1 MPLIA
6 KNIYEKELNVIIL
19 AICRHGDYSNELNK
33 KIVEYNLENYLF
45 NLGEVANK
53 DIAKY
58 YQISDLFLMPS
69 RGEGFPRVLL
79 EAMASGCPSIAFNVG
94 GVSEILPEDNVNH
107 FIINL
112 DNEARF
118 VDQSIKLIND
128 SILLEKQSKKSYE
141 KANIYSTEN
150 IVDMYVNCL
159 SEI

>member
-1 MPLIA
+1 MT
-6 KNIYEKELNVIIL
+6 
-19 AICRHGDYSNELNK
+19 NK
-33 KIVEYNLENYLF
+33 YFKLTN
-45 NLGEVANK
+45 
-53 DIAKY
+53 D
-58 YQISDLFLMPS
+58 
-69 RGEGFPRVLL
+69 
-79 EAMASGCPSIAFNVG
+79 
-94 GVSEILPEDNVNH
+94 

-128 SILLEKQSKKSYE
+128 SILLEKQSKKSYK

>member
-1 MPLIA
+1 M
-6 KNIYEKELNVIIL
+6 NN
-19 AICRHGDYSNELNK
+19 
-33 KIVEYNLENYLF
+33 
-45 NLGEVANK
+45 
-53 DIAKY
+53 
-58 YQISDLFLMPS
+58 
-69 RGEGFPRVLL
+69 
-79 EAMASGCPSIAFNVG
+79 
-94 GVSEILPEDNVNH
+94 